1 MYKLEYLPV
10 ARKDILDIARY
21 ISQDLNNPTAA
32 EELITTIVEKLEKL
46 TELPYITPSYNP
58 IRPLNNEY
66 RRLMVKNYTAFYY
79 VDERTKVITVAR
91 VIYSKRDF
99 DKINKYRNIKQKNE
113 EKRLQY
119 PTTFDIMQASNLS
132 ERSKCL

>member
-1 MYKLEYLPV
+1 MILYKLEYLPV

-79 VDERTKVITVAR
+79 VDECTKVITVAR
-91 VIYSKRDF
+91 VVYSKRDF
-99 DKINKYRNIKQKNE
+99 EKII
-113 EKRLQY
+113 
-119 PTTFDIMQASNLS
+119 T
-132 ERSKCL
+132 